1 MSKVLIFNTPS
12 SGHFNPTV
20 ALTQELI
27 RRGEQVIYYE
37 GSEFKSKVEA
47 TGATFR
53 STDVS
58 HPLAHIPGLKKI
70 GNGLSRFSL
79 ASIIDKL
86 ISEVQAEQPDYVL
99 YDSMCLWGRVLA
111 EILHVPTIRL
121 NTTYVFSEYT
131 FNPLQIISESFPI
144 AKLILSI
151 IRKPLMQRPLNRITA
166 KYGLQVVPFEE
177 LFTRPEMLDIVFLPK
192 AFQLA
197 ADKFGESFK
206 FVGPSMQRQEEGIED
221 FPFAA
226 LEATGKP
233 VLYISLGTQFNNQVS
248 FYKACIAAFRDSP
261 TWQVVMAIGKHI
273 DRASLGSIPSNFIV
287 LPSVPQLKLLERV
300 SVFITHGG
308 MNSTMEALY
317 NGVPL
322 VVLPQMAEQK
332 LTAEQVANSGL
343 GVMLKT
349 STKSGAEELRQ
360 AVEAV
365 QQDPTYRQ
373 KTRQMQQLMLE
384 AGGYQRATEEILH
397 FKEKM
402 LSHRSNNE
410 LLRTNSLIR

>member
-1 MSKVLIFNTPS
+1 MSKVLIFNTTS

-27 RRGEQVIYYE
+27 GRGEQVIYYE
-37 GSEFKSKVEA
+37 GDEYRSKVEA
-47 TGATFR
+47 TGASFH

-58 HPLAHIPGLKKI
+58 HPLARIPGLKKI

-79 ASIIDKL
+79 ASTIDKL
-86 ISEVQAEQPDYVL
+86 VPEVQQEKPDYVM

-151 IRKPLMQRPLNRITA
+151 IRKPLMQRPLDRITA
-166 KYGLQVVPFEE
+166 RYGLQTSTFEE
-177 LFTRPEMLDIVFLPK
+177 LFTRPEMLDIVFIPK

-197 ADKFGESFK
+197 ADKFGDSFK
-206 FVGPSMQRQEEGIED
+206 FVGPSMQRQEEGIDD
-221 FPFAA
+221 FPFAT
-226 LEATGKP
+226 LEASGKP

-248 FYKACIAAFRDSP
+248 FYKECIAAFKDSP
-261 TWQVVMAIGKHI
+261 TWQVVMAVGKRV

-287 LPSVPQLKLLERV
+287 QSSVPQLKLLEHV

-317 NGVPL
+317 NGVSL

-332 LTAEQVANSGL
+332 LTAQQVANLGL
-343 GVMLKT
+343 GITLEK
-349 STKSGAEELRQ
+349 STKSSAMELSQ
-360 AVEAV
+360 AVETV

-373 KTRQMQQLMLE
+373 QSRKMRQLMLE
-384 AGGYQRATEEILH
+384 AGGYQRAAEEILH

-402 LSHRSNNE
+402 LAHRSEDE
-410 LLRTNSLIR
+410 LVPTKSEYL